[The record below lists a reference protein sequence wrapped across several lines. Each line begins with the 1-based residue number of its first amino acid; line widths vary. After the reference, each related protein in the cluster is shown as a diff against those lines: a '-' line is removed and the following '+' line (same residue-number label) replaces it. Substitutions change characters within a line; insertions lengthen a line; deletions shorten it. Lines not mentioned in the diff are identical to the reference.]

1 MIQMYLYLNVL
12 LQYCNYELTNYQLM
26 QHSNGKMVKPSFIIK
41 MKCKYSVGQLFQIV
55 FIKNASINST

>member
-41 MKCKYSVGQLFQIV
+41 MKCKYSVGKLGMIL
-55 FIKNASINST
+55 KK